1 MSALLAKD
9 ISFQPESIPSIS
21 ERPSSLGLTRLPDH
35 DNTPPHGC
43 VRLTD
48 PDALEFQPADTRP
61 HGPTAPGDTDAA
73 RRGLKRDRV
82 QDPVAAA
89 DLEPVE
95 AVPVR
100 LRTGAHRGHARVRHA
115 ARLRVLRPFHRWVD
129 RRFVAGESDV
139 EATPADEVGRVDGII
154 RKVMEENG
162 GVASFKGVIGFSQG
176 ARLVA
181 GLLLR
186 QKIEERD
193 RLGGSEWKFAFGVMI
208 GGPFPPIAMAD
219 EVDPKDYE
227 LLRQVPTVHAW
238 GRGDHVKPGC
248 EELRKACESDVCF
261 QMDFEGGH
269 HLPLKDVE
277 AKDLCDLINAAW
289 FAGGGSYGISADE
302 SY

>member
-1 MSALLAKD
+1 MTTHLPTGA
-9 ISFQPESIPSIS
+9 SIS
-21 ERPSSLGLTRLPDH
+21 RTPTPSNFNQPTHDHTGQLLPGILMLHGGGSNATVFKIQSRRLIW
-35 DNTPPHGC
+35 NLSKQFRF
-43 VRLTD
+43 VF
-48 PDALEFQPADTRP
+48 AQ
-61 HGPTAPGDTDAA
+61 APIEGSP
-73 RRGLKRDRV
+73 GFGMI
-82 QDPVAAA
+82 PVFASCA
-89 DLEPVE
+89 
-95 AVPVR
+95 
-100 LRTGAHRGHARVRHA
+100 
-115 ARLRVLRPFHRWVD
+115 PFHRWVE

-139 EATPADEVGRVDGII
+139 EPTPADQVNQIDDII

-208 GGPFPPIAMAD
+208 GGPFPPIGLAD
-219 EVDPKDYE
+219 HVDPKDYE

-238 GRGDHVKPGC
+238 GRDDHVNPGC
-248 EELRKACESDVCF
+248 VELRKACESDVCF
-261 QMDFEGGH
+261 HMDFEGGH

-289 FAGGGSYGISADE
+289 FAGGGTFGISADE